1 MKKNIIIIGHGD
13 LGNRLT
19 RILNDEY
26 KVFHISRNNKF
37 ESSNFIE
44 WDWLSK
50 ERLNIDAKK
59 IDSVIFFPKPSSMDE
74 KGYING
80 FINSSKNIYRELYN
94 LPINKFISI
103 SSTRVYNK
111 QDNKNTPNLR

>member
-50 ERLNIDAKK
+50 EGLNTV
-59 IDSVIFFPKPSSMDE
+59 SYTHLTLPT
-74 KGYING
+74 
-80 FINSSKNIYRELYN
+80 NSG
-94 LPINKFISI
+94 
-103 SSTRVYNK
+103 V
-111 QDNKNTPNLR
+111 